1 MSLGSRAVE
10 ATYWKAWPMSANL
23 TRKRL
28 QRCLVGGVSF
38 MIAACLN
45 RKAARRAIS
54 DDPNVTNGLAAAP
67 LPYGLKAFFAES
79 P

>member
-1 MSLGSRAVE
+1 VPSLLELNAGHGAIGDSLIGLS
-10 ATYWKAWPMSANL
+10 M
-23 TRKRL
+23 
-28 QRCLVGGVSF
+28 QRYP
-38 MIAACLN
+38 N